1 MINANEQRIIDV
13 AGGTFEYQGE
23 LYTAHPSYLNILEN
37 KLNEEKYDLTD
48 EEASQVIQKIFANIE
63 QGVKQGILKKVTG
76 EKAKEAREK
85 GEVHSL
91 SEIGVSGEEESSR
104 EESGEG
110 TQTTGGKNQG
120 ETAQEKQEMVTGKD
134 GKSYPVQQE
143 PLQMNA
149 LTNLHPDEVKET
161 LQEYTPNPQVASQ
174 LNANTGQMGIT
185 MLISLAV
192 CIAAL
197 SIYLKVFKHRH
208 KAFLV
213 MLGAGLASLSILLL
227 GSIYIYNVRAYSPDT
242 WQTVALES
250 GYFKECTKSAQEKL
264 QKVLTD
270 VKLEAG
276 VGVLNLN
283 EDAVYRDARSVFS
296 ACLAGEELP
305 KLKKREE
312 EVQETL
318 REILPK
324 ESVQNVETLSNT
336 LMEHYR
342 QVLQTPYATY
352 LYETSQKEKTRNMIL
367 SVVSIFVLLISML
380 LIWVGCKYIHRR
392 FRGLSYAIGMAGV
405 SFIVSSII
413 DTVMKKDLSIE
424 PKIYQSLFEKYLE
437 WRSENVLYF
446 GLLLLCISI
455 FTWGA
460 AYVTKKNHIEKLGL
474 K

>member
-1 MINANEQRIIDV
+1 MINGNEQRIIDV

-23 LYTAHPSYLNILEN
+23 LYTAHPSYLNILKN
-37 KLNEEKYDLTD
+37 KLNGEKYDLTS
-48 EEASQVIQKIFANIE
+48 EQANQAIQKIFANIE
-63 QGVKQGILKKVTG
+63 QGVKQGILKKVIG
-76 EKAKEAREK
+76 EKAEEAREK

-91 SEIGVSGEEESSR
+91 SEIGVTVDEKTSG
-104 EESGEG
+104 EESGEE
-110 TQTTGGKNQG
+110 TQTSKGQK
-120 ETAQEKQEMVTGKD
+120 ESVQEKQEMVTGKD
-134 GKSYPVQQE
+134 GNSYPVQQK

-149 LTNLHPDEVKET
+149 LSNLHLDDVKET
-161 LQEYTPNPQVASQ
+161 LQEYTPNAQVASQ
-174 LNANTGQMGIT
+174 INANAGQMGMT

-197 SIYLKVFKHRH
+197 SVYLKVFKHRH

-213 MLGAGLASLSILLL
+213 MMGAGLASLSVLVL

-242 WQTVALES
+242 WQTAALES
-250 GYFKECTKSAQEKL
+250 GYFKECTKSAQEEL
-264 QKVLTD
+264 QKVLAD
-270 VKLEAG
+270 VELEAG

-283 EDAVYRDARSVFS
+283 EDAVYRDVKSIFS
-296 ACLAGEELP
+296 ACLAGEEAP

-324 ESVQNVETLSNT
+324 ESVQNVETLSNA

-342 QVLQTPYATY
+342 HILNTPYATY
-352 LYETSQKEKTRNMIL
+352 LYETGQKEKTRNTIFT
-367 SVVSIFVLLISML
+367 VVSILVLLISIL
-380 LIWVGCKYIHRR
+380 LIWVGSKYIHRR
-392 FRGLSYAIGMAGV
+392 FRGLSFAFGMAGIC
-405 SFIVSSII
+405 FIVAGIV
-413 DTVMKKDLSIE
+413 DTVMKKSLSIE

-437 WRSENVLYF
+437 WRNENVFYF
-446 GLLLLCISI
+446 GILLLCISI

-460 AYVTKKNHIEKLGL
+460 AYVTKKSHIEKLGL

>member
-23 LYTAHPSYLNILEN
+23 LYTAHPSYLNILKN
-37 KLNEEKYDLTD
+37 KLNEEKYDLTS

-63 QGVKQGILKKVTG
+63 EGVKQGILQKVTG
-76 EKAKEAREK
+76 EKAEEAREK

-91 SEIGVSGEEESSR
+91 SEIGVSGDEETSG
-104 EESGEG
+104 EESGEE
-110 TQTTGGKNQG
+110 TQTSGGQTQ
-120 ETAQEKQEMVTGKD
+120 EDFAQEKQEMVTGKD
-134 GKSYPVQQE
+134 GNSYPVQQK

-149 LTNLHPDEVKET
+149 LSNLHLEDVKET
-161 LQEYTPNPQVASQ
+161 LQEYTPNVQVGSQ
-174 LNANTGQMGIT
+174 INANTGQMGMT

-197 SIYLKVFKHRH
+197 SVYLKVFKHRH

-213 MLGAGLASLSILLL
+213 MLGAGLVSLSVLVL
-227 GSIYIYNVRAYSPDT
+227 GSIYIYNDRAYSPDT
-242 WQTVALES
+242 WQTAALES
-250 GYFKECTKSAQEKL
+250 GYFKECTKSAQEEL

-276 VGVLNLN
+276 VGILNLN
-283 EDAVYRDARSVFS
+283 EDAVYRDAKSVFS
-296 ACLAGEELP
+296 ACLAGEEAP

-324 ESVQNVETLSNT
+324 ESVQNVETLSNA

-342 QVLQTPYATY
+342 QILRTPYATY
-352 LYETSQKEKTRNMIL
+352 LYETGQKEKTRNTIFT
-367 SVVSIFVLLISML
+367 VVSILVLLISFL
-380 LIWVGCKYIHRR
+380 LIWVGSKYIHRR
-392 FRGLSYAIGMAGV
+392 FRGLSYAFGMAGI
-405 SFIVSSII
+405 SFIVASIV
-413 DTVMKKDLSIE
+413 DTVMKKSLNIE

-446 GLLLLCISI
+446 GILLLCISI

-460 AYVTKKNHIEKLGL
+460 AYVTKKSHIEKLGL

>member
-23 LYTAHPSYLNILEN
+23 LYTAHPSYLNILKN
-37 KLNEEKYDLTD
+37 KLNEEKYDLTS

-76 EKAKEAREK
+76 EKAEEAREK

-91 SEIGVSGEEESSR
+91 SEIGVSGDEKTSG

-110 TQTTGGKNQG
+110 TQTSGGQTQG

-149 LTNLHPDEVKET
+149 LTNLHLDEVKES
-161 LQEYTPNPQVASQ
+161 LQAYTPNAQIASQ
-174 LNANTGQMGIT
+174 LNANTGQMGVT

-197 SIYLKVFKHRH
+197 SVYLKVIKHRH

-213 MLGAGLASLSILLL
+213 MLGAGLASLSVLVL

-250 GYFKECTKSAQEKL
+250 GYFKECTKSAQEEL

-276 VGVLNLN
+276 VGILNLN
-283 EDAVYRDARSVFS
+283 EDAVYRDARSIFS
-296 ACLAGEELP
+296 ACLAGEEVP
-305 KLKKREE
+305 KLTKREE
-312 EVQETL
+312 EVQGVL
-318 REILPK
+318 RQILPQ
-324 ESVQNVETLSNT
+324 ESVQNVETLSDV
-336 LMEHYR
+336 LMNHYR
-342 QVLQTPYATY
+342 EILTTPYASY
-352 LYETSQKEKTRNMIL
+352 LYETSQIEETRNIIFIVI
-367 SVVSIFVLLISML
+367 SVVVLFLSFL
-380 LIWVGCKYIHRR
+380 LIWVGSKYLHRR
-392 FRGLSYAIGMAGV
+392 FRGLSYGIGMAGI
-405 SFIVSSII
+405 SFIVASIV
-413 DTVMKKDLSIE
+413 DTIMTKNLQIE
-424 PKIYQSLFEKYLE
+424 PEIYQSLFEQYLV
-437 WRSENVLYF
+437 WRSENVFYF
-446 GLLLLCISI
+446 GVLLLCVSI
-455 FTWGA
+455 FTWVA

>member
-1 MINANEQRIIDV
+1 MINGNEQRIIDV

-23 LYTAHPSYLNILEN
+23 LYTAHPSYLNILKN
-37 KLNEEKYDLTD
+37 KLNEEKYDLTS
-48 EEASQVIQKIFANIE
+48 EQANQAIQKIFANIE

-76 EKAKEAREK
+76 EKAEEAREK

-91 SEIGVSGEEESSR
+91 SEIGVTGDEKTSGQESGEE
-104 EESGEG
+104 
-110 TQTTGGKNQG
+110 TQTSEGQK
-120 ETAQEKQEMVTGKD
+120 ESVQEKQEMVTGKD
-134 GKSYPVQQE
+134 GNSYPVQQK

-149 LTNLHPDEVKET
+149 LSNLHLDDVKET
-161 LQEYTPNPQVASQ
+161 LQEYTPNAQVASQ
-174 LNANTGQMGIT
+174 INANTGQMGMT

-197 SIYLKVFKHRH
+197 SVYLKVFKHRH

-213 MLGAGLASLSILLL
+213 MLGAGLASLSVLVL

-242 WQTVALES
+242 WQTAALES
-250 GYFKECTKSAQEKL
+250 GYFKECTKSAQEEL

-270 VKLEAG
+270 VELEAG

-283 EDAVYRDARSVFS
+283 EDAVYRDAKSIFS
-296 ACLAGEELP
+296 ACLAGEEAP

-324 ESVQNVETLSNT
+324 ESVQNVETLSNA

-342 QVLQTPYATY
+342 QILNTPYATY
-352 LYETSQKEKTRNMIL
+352 LYETGQKEKTRNTIFT
-367 SVVSIFVLLISML
+367 VVSILVLLISIL
-380 LIWVGCKYIHRR
+380 LIWVGSKYIHRR
-392 FRGLSYAIGMAGV
+392 FRGLSFAFGMAGIC
-405 SFIVSSII
+405 FIVAGIV
-413 DTVMKKDLSIE
+413 DTVMKKSLSIE

-437 WRSENVLYF
+437 WRSENVFYF
-446 GLLLLCISI
+446 GILLLCISI

-460 AYVTKKNHIEKLGL
+460 AYVTKKSHIEKLGL